1 MAELPNLGQHCSI
14 CSILVKF
21 IEFLM
26 DDSKSNDF
34 IKCHFC
40 SNSVQITQSSICNH
54 CLNRFCLHH
63 RHQVDHKCL
72 KLDETSFQN
81 ESDSKL
87 DSKMSNIL
95 AKIRSE
101 YKPGITVKN
110 RGAKNNPLAL
120 KVTLMKL
127 KSQGIGFES
136 IPMEEREYFY
146 LSFIPNEISYNQESK
161 EFRDKP
167 IFLCKEWS
175 IGKCVDWLAQKW
187 SLINKNNQ
195 SDKPKLILTN
205 EGLLI
210 NNQSKKCC
218 EKQNNNNFICF
229 SHSIKDLLANDNGI
243 ENDSEKYN
251 QFYDYV
257 VSFCSI
263 FKFNIFIEK
272 LLIEKEKSLRR
283 DKIMSILID
292 IVFESENFENLVITI
307 AERLQMQKYSS
318 FEIDKFINILVSF
331 PELIANLYGS
341 SYPRM
346 FETKNYIS
354 RLCHVLE
361 QILHRIHDC
370 DQERK
375 SYVMHHIH
383 CIVRRLCLRGYQEPI
398 WNHLLKNLFDKI
410 IEDDKWNKLAQD
422 ILFGYHRE
430 EEHTDNVQ
438 SISEMSKFLE
448 PLFKMIFHYSSC
460 SKSIEILF
468 PFDFIC
474 KHVSLLSKIEFL
486 LTNKFVL
493 IYHCPLNV
501 DRFNR
506 DQFIYNLLGYLFRCN
521 LKWFITLS
529 NNVMD
534 AWSNSNAFNYR
545 KYQQQ
550 FYLCRLMIL
559 IGRLLLEYRHDYHGQ
574 DDMKK
579 IIEKLQSSTFN
590 GSTINLASSQ
600 QEFRSI
606 GLTTSLILFELFI
619 KFNSINIELP
629 EFPELKNIEN
639 DDCEYLKYLG
649 SFDLNQMFEISH
661 CIEGLCDYEKSDWM
675 RKCLQSSEKI
685 IRTNFDRLD
694 SVSLRFTKILFDLDD
709 NCGIENFDQLRL
721 NSLIALCVGSPK
733 IVASYL
739 TDRFYAQHISIRNRM
754 DVLAVLTKA
763 SEELSQLKP
772 LEFKDQDKFVKAIP
786 ENSKKLLTLSEQ
798 NRKFQQNKI
807 TNQIYF
813 SCLSSKIFG
822 NISSSTTTMSSN
834 RFVPV
839 AKYFF
844 FPLLRD
850 FEKMDLKLKIHE
862 IDSFIIE
869 SLILALGIMLQ
880 NCHNHSQTMLMS
892 KELLPFIYSY
902 RNHLK
907 SNVRS
912 AIINTFSI
920 VLQSTPA
927 HFLINDLQNQMID
940 FKIWLQ
946 EIIINDLN
954 QDCMIKAYRAM
965 MALSELVNH
974 PQLQS
979 THQSSIR
986 ECSDVINKMIK

>member
-1 MAELPNLGQHCSI
+1 MRIMDL
-14 CSILVKF
+14 
-21 IEFLM
+21 IEDNFENIA
-26 DDSKSNDF
+26 K
-34 IKCHFC
+34 
-40 SNSVQITQSSICNH
+40 QIDQ
-54 CLNRFCLHH
+54 
-63 RHQVDHKCL
+63 L
-72 KLDETSFQN
+72 K
-81 ESDSKL
+81 
-87 DSKMSNIL
+87 
-95 AKIRSE
+95 
-101 YKPGITVKN
+101 
-110 RGAKNNPLAL
+110 
-120 KVTLMKL
+120 
-127 KSQGIGFES
+127 
-136 IPMEEREYFY
+136 
-146 LSFIPNEISYNQESK
+146 
-161 EFRDKP
+161 
-167 IFLCKEWS
+167 
-175 IGKCVDWLAQKW
+175 
-187 SLINKNNQ
+187 
-195 SDKPKLILTN
+195 
-205 EGLLI
+205 
-210 NNQSKKCC
+210 
-218 EKQNNNNFICF
+218 
-229 SHSIKDLLANDNGI
+229 NGI

-292 IVFESENFENLVITI
+292 IVFESKNFENLVITI

-361 QILHRIHDC
+361 HILHRIHDC

-474 KHVSLLSKIEFL
+474 KHISLLSKIEFL

-521 LKWFITLS
+521 SKWFISLS

-649 SFDLNQMFEISH
+649 SFDLNQMFEISRVQNNQKTLPEKMIIDEIKSTIDAIDDIKSTSTPLDSDDDDDDLLPYDLSNDIPIEDDVRYTQKNFGTQLNTDNNQQNIQNILLIDNSKQRPIYLQD

-772 LEFKDQDKFVKAIP
+772 LEYKDQDKFVKAIP

-798 NRKFQQNKI
+798 NRKFQQDFFNIDNDDDSEQKNWKSLIEQKI
-807 TNQIYF
+807 KSQTRYISPVYHQKYSET
-813 SCLSSKIFG
+813 SC
-822 NISSSTTTMSSN
+822 SSTTTMSSN

-880 NCHNHSQTMLMS
+880 NCHNHSQTMMMS